1 MKPMKDWTVRDD
13 NNTTVTVKA
22 RSLAQ
27 AEAIARLR
35 CWLKPG
41 DKVFCVLRHRSASGM
56 SRVIQLTKF
65 DGEGAD
71 FGPRYLGYNAA
82 VALGWRYDNKRE
94 GIKVQGCGMD
104 MGFATVYELGRVLW
118 PEGFK
123 VDGRGR
129 NGDTSGWDSDGG
141 YALKSEWL

>member
-1 MKPMKDWTVRDD
+1 MKDWTVRDD

-35 CWLKPG
+35 RWLEPG

-56 SRVIQLTKF
+56 SRVIDLVKAQR
-65 DGEGAD
+65 DDDRGEWMVH
-71 FGPRYLGYNAA
+71 LGYNAA
-82 VALGWRYDNKRE
+82 VALGWRYDNRKE

-123 VDGRGR
+123 VYGRGR
-129 NGDTSGWDSDGG
+129 NGDTSGWDADGG